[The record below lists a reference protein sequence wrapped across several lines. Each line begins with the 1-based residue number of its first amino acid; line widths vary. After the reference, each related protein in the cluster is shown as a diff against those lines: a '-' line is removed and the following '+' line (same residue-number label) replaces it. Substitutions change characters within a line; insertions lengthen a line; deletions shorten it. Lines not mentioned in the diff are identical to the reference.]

1 MYTLAIKRSC
11 TINLMTYSSTFHVEF
26 EIDNAYFM
34 LQVR

>member
-11 TINLMTYSSTFHVEF
+11 TINLMTYSSTSYVEF
-26 EIDNAYFM
+26 EFDNAYFM